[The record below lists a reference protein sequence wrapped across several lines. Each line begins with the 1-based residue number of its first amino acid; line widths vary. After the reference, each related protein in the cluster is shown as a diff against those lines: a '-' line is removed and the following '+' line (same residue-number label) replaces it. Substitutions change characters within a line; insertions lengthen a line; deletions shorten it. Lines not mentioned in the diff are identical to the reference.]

1 MLHDESEYD
10 TGSILFSSF
19 EGLFTMNKILS
30 GFKKPKVLS
39 RQRKGQGLTEYAM
52 ILALVAIVVIFAL
65 ALLGPAVGG
74 AFSNILMAAGA
85 PPTATPEGAPEPPEP
100 PPECYG
106 SLLLPIMV
114 GSTGL
119 IVGISSMWPK
129 KAVADQAV

>member
-1 MLHDESEYD
+1 
-10 TGSILFSSF
+10 
-19 EGLFTMNKILS
+19 MNKILK
-30 GFKKPKVLS
+30 GFKKPKVPS
-39 RQRKGQGLTEYAM
+39 RKRKGQGLTEYAM

-65 ALLGPAVGG
+65 ALLGPAVCGD
-74 AFSNILMAAGA
+74 FSNILMAAGA
-85 PPTATPEGAPEPPEP
+85 PPTATPEGAPEPPES

-129 KAVADQAV
+129 KAVADQAA